1 MYLFWSAALSRP
13 RDGPN
18 ANLEDSLVY
27 VDSMLTDSFTIESR
41 HLAVRARTFLRVVDS
56 RDARLLV
63 LLGFFPWLSISGFFL
78 LENEK

>member
-1 MYLFWSAALSRP
+1 
-13 RDGPN
+13 
-18 ANLEDSLVY
+18 
-27 VDSMLTDSFTIESR
+27 MLTDSFTIESR
-41 HLAVRARTFLRVVDS
+41 HLAVRAHTFLRVVDS